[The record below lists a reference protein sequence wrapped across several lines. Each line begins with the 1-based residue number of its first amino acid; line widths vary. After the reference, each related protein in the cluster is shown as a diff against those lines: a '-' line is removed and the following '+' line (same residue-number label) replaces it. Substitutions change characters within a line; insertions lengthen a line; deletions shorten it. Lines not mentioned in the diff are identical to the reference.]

1 MSICRFQ
8 AYESTLRLRNLE
20 SRDCGYDCP
29 ICIVVDLPSWIA
41 RQFAQPQHFRN
52 FLKLLNF

>member
-1 MSICRFQ
+1 MSIRRFQ

-41 RQFAQPQHFRN
+41 R
-52 FLKLLNF
+52 